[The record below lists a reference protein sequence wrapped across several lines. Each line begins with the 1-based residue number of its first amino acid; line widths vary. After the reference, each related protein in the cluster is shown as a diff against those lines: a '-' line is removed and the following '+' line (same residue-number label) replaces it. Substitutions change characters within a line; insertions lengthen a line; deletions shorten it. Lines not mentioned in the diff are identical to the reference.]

1 MISTS
6 VFDIFLSA
14 LKFAPKEQNILK
26 TNSIM
31 KNQTQKVLFPNVKPN
46 LT

>member
-1 MISTS
+1 MINTG
-6 VFDIFLSA
+6 VFDIFLPA

-31 KNQTQKVLFPNVKPN
+31 KNQTQKFIFPNVKS
-46 LT
+46 